1 VGRHTSEPRPT
12 AHRSATILK
21 IAGAAITVC
30 LVAVALY
37 AVMSKHGSGS
47 AAGKPAPPAALTIE
61 VTGAQ
66 CLVFVRRPGGEV
78 LVNQTLSSGQSVHF
92 EGPPFDVVVGDATA
106 VKVYVNGRLRPV
118 SRTAFTVP

>member
-1 VGRHTSEPRPT
+1 V
-12 AHRSATILK
+12 K

-30 LVAVALY
+30 VIAVTLY
-37 AVMSKHGSGS
+37 ALISKHGSGS
-47 AAGKPAPPAALTIE
+47 AAGVQAPPAALTIE

-78 LVNQTLSSGQSVHF
+78 LVNQTLSSGQTVHF

-106 VKVYVNGRLRPV
+106 VKVYVNGRPRPV